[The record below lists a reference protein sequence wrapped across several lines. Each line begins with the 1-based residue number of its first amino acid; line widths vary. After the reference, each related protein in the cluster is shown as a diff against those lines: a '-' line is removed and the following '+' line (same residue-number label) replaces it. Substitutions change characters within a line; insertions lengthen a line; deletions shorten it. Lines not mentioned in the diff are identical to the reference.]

1 MPGLHFGPDPMWGLR
16 AVSVGTRKEPAK
28 QDMNTLLYDLVLL
41 AQDAPPAAAQEQ
53 GGSPLAFMLPVALIL
68 MLGYF
73 MLVRPEK
80 RKQATH
86 REMLEGL
93 KKNDRVIT
101 VGGMKGI
108 VANVLR
114 EAGEV
119 SVIIDEST
127 GTKVRM
133 TLDSIARVDSPK
145 TEKSEDEKK

>member
-1 MPGLHFGPDPMWGLR
+1 
-16 AVSVGTRKEPAK
+16 
-28 QDMNTLLYDLVLL
+28 MNPLLFQLVLL
-41 AQDAPPAAAQEQ
+41 AQDAPPAAAQES

-80 RKQATH
+80 KKQATH
-86 REMLEGL
+86 REMLQGL

-119 SVIIDEST
+119 SVVIDEST

-145 TEKSEDEKK
+145 TDPSENEKK

>member
-1 MPGLHFGPDPMWGLR
+1 MPGLHFGPVPLWGLR
-16 AVSVGTRKEPAK
+16 AVSVGTYTHQAIE
-28 QDMNTLLYDLVLL
+28 MNPLLFQLVLF
-41 AQDAPPAAAQEQ
+41 AQDAPPAAPEQ
-53 GGSPLAFMLPVALIL
+53 QGNPLLSFILPVAMIL

-80 RKQATH
+80 RKQASH
-86 REMLEGL
+86 REMLQNL
-93 KKNDRVIT
+93 KKNDRVLT
-101 VGGMKGI
+101 VGGMKGV

-133 TLDSIARVDSPK
+133 TLESIARVDSPK
-145 TEKSEDEKK
+145 GEKSDEEKN

>member
-1 MPGLHFGPDPMWGLR
+1 
-16 AVSVGTRKEPAK
+16 
-28 QDMNTLLYDLVLL
+28 MNALFFQLVLI
-41 AQDAPPAAAQEQ
+41 AEQAPTGGQEQ
-53 GGSPLAFMLPVALIL
+53 QGNPLLSFILPVAMIL

-80 RKQATH
+80 RKQASH
-86 REMLEGL
+86 REMLQNL
-93 KKNDRVIT
+93 KKNDRVLT
-101 VGGMKGI
+101 VGGMKGV

-145 TEKSEDEKK
+145 SEKSDEEKK